1 MKRCLRTLLGSM
13 ALSAVLYGCSIQSA
27 WRGLIPGPAPT
38 GTVELPGEPASTA
51 QPESSSGVLP
61 LGPGGGGAFDVFAF
75 NPTYIF
81 VGTDLGGIFRSADR
95 GQTWETANRGLYD
108 YMIND
113 IAVDPAK
120 PNTMYAATP
129 GGVYKSDDSGNKWM
143 LLQNGFPPKEKAEYS
158 AEIGTVA
165 VDPLNPQ
172 VLYAGGAHIRQEELA
187 TGNGVLYKSTDAGAS
202 WLQLN
207 VGDPAAAFYK
217 IVVDPLNNRNVYA
230 AASSGFFK
238 SADGGE
244 SWTKIDNV
252 QSRGLVAGIDKQ
264 RSRLILYRAAWT
276 AGVYRSDD
284 DGLTW
289 QKLRTLRCPHNCEF
303 YRIVLDP
310 SDPQAGTVYAGDYGD
325 WNLDQGI
332 FATSDGGQSWK
343 QINMIDDG
351 GWIGMEQI
359 TRVRSL
365 GLNPYHAG
373 ELYYGNSMG
382 LFRTQDEAHWQQIY
396 TAGVAAAGGES
407 LAWPGQWHGRGSI
420 DNTQA
425 NTRPMFNPANPA
437 EYYIGYADI
446 YLWKTADNGAS
457 WQNLQLPGDNDIRAL
472 AADPK
477 DTGFRTWFAS
487 SSAQECCSG
496 ALYKTTDGGRNWR
509 RATGL
514 PNDRILDI
522 AVPDHD
528 SDLAYAAT
536 LDHGLYAST
545 NGGISFSAQNGIT
558 GSRLPNGSVYQIA
571 VDPQKAETLYVSV
584 NGRRGGIFQTQD
596 GGETWHETGAFTDC
610 YAIQISP
617 INSQVLFAGCGLEL
631 YRSTDGGANWQML
644 FDARAHP
651 LDPGTRSNSGYIK
664 DIAPHP
670 VDANTLC
677 FVIKDD
683 PYHDQASGG
692 GLHCTLDGGTTWKE
706 IASPLGLLLRG
717 TAVAF
722 HPLPDP
728 ATGGHDL
735 FYMTGGDGAYRIPFD
750 VLMKVMKEAPAE

>member
-1 MKRCLRTLLGSM
+1 MVL
-13 ALSAVLYGCSIQSA
+13 AAVLSGCNLESA
-27 WRGLIPGPAPT
+27 RRDLVPGLNSEPVPT
-38 GTVELPGEPASTA
+38 ATAEPFGEPLGTA
-51 QPESSSGVLP
+51 QPEASGGVVP

-75 NPTYIF
+75 NPTYVF
-81 VGTDLGGIFRSADR
+81 VGTDLGGIFRSSDD

-120 PNTMYAATP
+120 PSTIYTATP
-129 GGVYKSDDSGNKWM
+129 GGVYKSEDSGNNWA
-143 LLQNGFPPKEKAEYS
+143 LLKNGFPPKEKAEYS
-158 AEIGTVA
+158 AEIGTVT
-165 VDPLNPQ
+165 VDPVNPQ
-172 VLYAGGAHIRQEELA
+172 VLYAGVANIRQEELA
-187 TGNGVLYKSTDAGAS
+187 TGNGNIYKSTDAGAS
-202 WLQLN
+202 WTQLS

-217 IVVDPLNNRNVYA
+217 IIVDPLDSRTVYA
-230 AASSGFFK
+230 AASTGFFK
-238 SADGGE
+238 STDGGN
-244 SWTKIDNV
+244 SWTKIDDM

-264 RSRLILYRAAWT
+264 HSRVALYRAAWT

-284 DGLTW
+284 GGATW
-289 QKLRTLRCPHNCEF
+289 QQLNTLRCPHNCEF

-310 SDPQAGTVYAGDYGD
+310 SDAQAGTVYVGDYGD
-325 WNLDQGI
+325 WNLDQGV
-332 FATSDGGQSWK
+332 FATTDGGQSWR
-343 QINMIDDG
+343 QINTIDNG

-382 LFRTQDEAHWQQIY
+382 LFRTQDEAHWQQVY
-396 TAGVAAAGGES
+396 TMGSATSGGES
-407 LAWPGQWHGRGSI
+407 LAWPGQWRGRGSI

-425 NTRPMFNPANPA
+425 NTRPMFNPANAA

-446 YLWKTADNGAS
+446 YLWKTADSGAS
-457 WQNLQLPGDNDIRAL
+457 WQNMQLPGDNDIRAL

-477 DTGFRTWFAS
+477 DASFQTWLAS
-487 SSAQECCSG
+487 TSAQECCSG
-496 ALYKTTDGGRNWR
+496 RLYKTTDGGKNWQ
-509 RATGL
+509 RAKGL

-522 AVPDHD
+522 AIPDHD
-528 SDLAYAAT
+528 SDLVYAAT
-536 LDHGLYAST
+536 LEHGLYVST
-545 NGGISFSAQNGIT
+545 NGGISFSAQNGVAGNSLPG
-558 GSRLPNGSVYQIA
+558 GSIYQVA
-571 VDPQKAETLYVSV
+571 VDPRHAESIYLTV
-584 NGRRGGIFQTQD
+584 NGRRGGIFQSRD
-596 GGETWHETGAFTDC
+596 GGETWHETGWFTDC
-610 YAIQISP
+610 YAIAISP
-617 INSQVLFAGCGLEL
+617 IDGQTLFAGCGLQI
-631 YRSTDGGANWQML
+631 YRSTDTGAKWQML

-664 DIAPHP
+664 DIALHP
-670 VDANTLC
+670 VDPSALC

-692 GLHCTLDGGTTWKE
+692 GLHCTLDGGSTWKE

-728 ATGGHDL
+728 ATGGYDL
-735 FYMTGGDGAYRIPFD
+735 FYMTGGNGGYRIPFD
-750 VLMKVMKEAPAE
+750 VLTKVMKEVSPE